1 MNEKNNSYITSQP
14 ELDSVVALIRE
25 RKLVA
30 LDTEFTRENTYYPI
44 LSIVQV
50 AVKNSAGIKESFII
64 DCLANL
70 DLTDFLALIA
80 DKKIIKIL
88 HSPAQDLQIFNHQSK
103 LIPRGIV
110 DTQILASFCG
120 LGFNIGYSGLVEIL
134 FQRQLN
140 KNQQRSDWQRRPLS
154 SGQIKYA
161 FLDVFFLEETYEKL
175 SKILSKKNRLNWY
188 AEEMEI
194 FTQKLLTQS
203 EENLLKKFSL
213 RHKSQKQIFQI
224 ENLISWRERWAQKL
238 DVPRQHLLR
247 DERIELMVEEKF
259 AAKDLGRKF
268 TQEMIAEIAKI
279 LANQEEPAKKKE
291 NIPASDQQKIIIN
304 KAKALIAKISTQEN
318 FREQFLLTNSELKKA
333 VCEKVNL
340 KKTIANW
347 RYQLFGEELENLINN
362 S

>member
-1 MNEKNNSYITSQP
+1 MKSKILKSLRSLHSVWKNFAAVKFQQISTQFTQRGRESVSEKNNFYITSQP
-14 ELDSVVALIRE
+14 ELDRLVALINE

-30 LDTEFTRENTYYPI
+30 LDTEFTRQTTYYPI

-64 DCLANL
+64 DCLTNL
-70 DLTDFLALIA
+70 DLNGFLAIIA
-80 DKKIIKIL
+80 DEKIIKIL
-88 HSPAQDLQIFNHQSK
+88 HSPAQDLQIFNRQSK

-134 FQRQLN
+134 FKRQLN

-161 FLDVFFLEETYEKL
+161 FLDVFFLEEIYEKL
-175 SKILSKKNRLNWY
+175 SAILSKKNRRNWY

-194 FTQKLLTQS
+194 FTQKLLTHS

-224 ENLISWRERWAQKL
+224 ENLISWREQWAQKL

-247 DERIELMVEEKF
+247 DERIEMLVAEEF
-259 AAKDLGRKF
+259 AAKDLGKKF
-268 TQEMIAEIAKI
+268 TEEMIADAHHTS
-279 LANQEEPAKKKE
+279 ANYEQGVSEFEETNLTSE
-291 NIPASDQQKIIIN
+291 Y
-304 KAKALIAKISTQEN
+304 
-318 FREQFLLTNSELKKA
+318 LLT
-333 VCEKVNL
+333 
-340 KKTIANW
+340 
-347 RYQLFGEELENLINN
+347 
-362 S
+362 

>member
-1 MNEKNNSYITSQP
+1 VSEKNNFYITSQP
-14 ELDSVVALIRE
+14 ELDRLVALINE

-30 LDTEFTRENTYYPI
+30 LDTEFTRQTTYYPI

-64 DCLANL
+64 DCLIDL
-70 DLTDFLALIA
+70 DLNGFLAIIA
-80 DKKIIKIL
+80 DEKIIKIL
-88 HSPAQDLQIFNHQSK
+88 HSPAQDLQIFNRQSK

-134 FQRQLN
+134 FKRQLN

-161 FLDVFFLEETYEKL
+161 FLDVFFLEEIYEKL
-175 SKILSKKNRLNWY
+175 SAILSKKNRRDWY

-194 FTQKLLTQS
+194 FTQKLLTHS

-224 ENLISWRERWAQKL
+224 ENLISWREQWAQKL

-247 DERIELMVEEKF
+247 DERIEMLVAEEF
-259 AAKDLGRKF
+259 AVKDLGKKF
-268 TQEMIAEIAKI
+268 TKEMIDEVAKI
-279 LANQEEPAKKKE
+279 LTNQEELPKRKE
-291 NIPASDQQKIIIN
+291 NIPVSDQQKITIN

-333 VCEKVNL
+333 VCEKANL
-340 KKTIANW
+340 KETITKW
-347 RYQLFGEELENLINN
+347 RYQMFGEELENLIHN